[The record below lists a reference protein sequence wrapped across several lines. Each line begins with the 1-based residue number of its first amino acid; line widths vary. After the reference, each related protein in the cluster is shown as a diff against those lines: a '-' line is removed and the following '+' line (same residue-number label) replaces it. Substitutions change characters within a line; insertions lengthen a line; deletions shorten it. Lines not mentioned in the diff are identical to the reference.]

1 LKPTI
6 SFIRH
11 YVAKRFSYRIG
22 ETMRKNLPVTDNEV
36 LFPPEQKL
44 ISSTDLQGNI
54 MHCNE
59 AFEEISGFTRSELIG
74 QPHNLIRHPDM
85 PPEAFQVMWDTLKL
99 GKPWMG
105 LVKNRCKNGD
115 YYWVDAY
122 VTPVTDKGKVIGY
135 ESVRTCPD
143 RTDVKRVDKLYTRIR
158 QKGVKYPAPS
168 LLNEWVILALF
179 IVCAALAALSA
190 QPLFAAGLLLIGG
203 VLATYLANRKRRHYF
218 NELDALLD
226 DSFKHPLA
234 AISYTDDEL
243 ALGQLKVGILSMKAH
258 LDTVLTRI
266 EDEASRVS
274 EQSQIGLRTS
284 NDAAEEMRKQQS
296 ETDQVAAAM
305 YEMATTINEVSKNVQ
320 ETAER
325 SEHANDMAMEGKNV
339 AITTRQSIEV
349 LKDKVGEISGSV
361 DELSN
366 EIVRIAK
373 AAEIIEQIADQT
385 NLLAL
390 NAAIEAARAGEH
402 GRGFAVVADEVR
414 ELAKRTQDSTKD
426 IHKIINE
433 LTERAKR
440 SVQVALEGHND
451 AERGLE
457 KVVETEDKLNSIS
470 ESVSSIANMAIQ
482 MAAAVEEQA
491 HVSEEINRQVVNI
504 SELANNSMEKAGAS
518 SESILILQGIS
529 QQLHE
534 LVVRFKK

>member
-1 LKPTI
+1 
-6 SFIRH
+6 
-11 YVAKRFSYRIG
+11 
-22 ETMRKNLPVTDNEV
+22 MRRNLPVTDHEAQ
-36 LFPPEQKL
+36 FPAGKKL

-54 MHCNE
+54 LHCNE
-59 AFEEISGFTRSELIG
+59 AFEQISGFTREELIG

-85 PPEAFQVMWDTLKL
+85 PPEAFQVMWDTLKS
-99 GKPWMG
+99 GSPWMG

-115 YYWVDAY
+115 HYWVNAY
-122 VTPVTDKGKVIGY
+122 VTPVTENGKVTGY

-143 RTDVKRVDKLYTRIR
+143 RKDVERADKLYAKIR
-158 QKGVKYPAPS
+158 EKGVKFPRPS
-168 LLNEWVILALF
+168 LINEWTLLALF
-179 IVCAALAALSA
+179 VVLGLASLASGQTL
-190 QPLFAAGLLLIGG
+190 PGAGLLLIGG
-203 VLATYLANRKRRHYF
+203 VVATLFASRRRVHLVK
-218 NELDALLD
+218 ELGALLD

-234 AISYTDDEL
+234 AISYTDDSLE
-243 ALGQLKVGILSMKAH
+243 LGQLKVGILAMKSH

-266 EDEASRVS
+266 EDEAARVS
-274 EQSQIGLRTS
+274 EQSEIGLQTS
-284 NDAAEEMRKQQS
+284 NEAADEMRKQQA

-305 YEMATTINEVSKNVQ
+305 HEMATTINEVSRNVQ

-325 SEHANDMAMEGKNV
+325 SEHANEMALEGKNV
-339 AITTRQSIEV
+339 AITTRRSIEV
-349 LKDKVGEISGSV
+349 LKDTVGGISGSV
-361 DELSN
+361 EELST
-366 EIVRIAK
+366 EITRIAK

-433 LTERAKR
+433 LTERAQR
-440 SVQVALEGHND
+440 SVAVALEGHKD

-504 SELANNSMEKAGAS
+504 SELANNSMGKAGDS
-518 SESILILQGIS
+518 SESILVLQGIS
-529 QQLHE
+529 RQLHE
-534 LVVRFKK
+534 LVMRFKK

>member
-1 LKPTI
+1 ML
-6 SFIRH
+6 
-11 YVAKRFSYRIG
+11 
-22 ETMRKNLPVTDNEV
+22 
-36 LFPPEQKL
+36 
-44 ISSTDLQGNI
+44 
-54 MHCNE
+54 
-59 AFEEISGFTRSELIG
+59 
-74 QPHNLIRHPDM
+74 
-85 PPEAFQVMWDTLKL
+85 
-99 GKPWMG
+99 
-105 LVKNRCKNGD
+105 
-115 YYWVDAY
+115 
-122 VTPVTDKGKVIGY
+122 
-135 ESVRTCPD
+135 
-143 RTDVKRVDKLYTRIR
+143 
-158 QKGVKYPAPS
+158 
-168 LLNEWVILALF
+168 
-179 IVCAALAALSA
+179 LSA
-190 QPLFAAGLLLIGG
+190 QPLIGAGSLLIGG
-203 VLATYLANRKRRHYF
+203 VLATYLANRKRSNYVS
-218 NELDALLD
+218 ELDALLD

-320 ETAER
+320 VTAER

-361 DELSN
+361 DELSS

-426 IHKIINE
+426 IHTIINE

-504 SELANNSMEKAGAS
+504 SALANNSMEKAGAS

>member
-1 LKPTI
+1 
-6 SFIRH
+6 
-11 YVAKRFSYRIG
+11 
-22 ETMRKNLPVTDNEV
+22 MRKNLPVTDNEA

-59 AFEEISGFTRSELIG
+59 AFEAISGFTRSELIG

-85 PPEAFQVMWDTLKL
+85 PPEAFQVMWDTLKS

-115 YYWVDAY
+115 HYWVDAY

-143 RTDVKRVDKLYTRIR
+143 RKDVERVDKLYAKIR
-158 QKGVKYPAPS
+158 EKGVSYPRVN
-168 LLNEWVILALF
+168 LLNEWVVLTLFVLLA
-179 IVCAALAALSA
+179 VAALVMS
-190 QPLFAAGLLLIGG
+190 QPLVTSGLLLVGG
-203 VLATYLANRKRRHYF
+203 ALATFLSSRKRRLYV
-218 NELDALLD
+218 NEIDKALD

-234 AISYTDDEL
+234 AISYTDDDL
-243 ALGQLKVGILSMKAH
+243 ALGQLKVGIFSMKAH

-325 SEHANDMAMEGKNV
+325 SEHANDMAIEGKNV

-349 LKDKVGEISGSV
+349 LKNTVGEISGSV
-361 DELSN
+361 DELSS

-433 LTERAKR
+433 LTDRAKR
-440 SVQVALEGHND
+440 SVQVALAGHKD

>member
-1 LKPTI
+1 
-6 SFIRH
+6 
-11 YVAKRFSYRIG
+11 
-22 ETMRKNLPVTDNEV
+22 MRKNLPVTDNEV

>member
-1 LKPTI
+1 
-6 SFIRH
+6 
-11 YVAKRFSYRIG
+11 
-22 ETMRKNLPVTDNEV
+22 MRRNLPVTDNEV
-36 LFPPEQKL
+36 QFPAGKKL

-54 MHCNE
+54 LHCND
-59 AFEEISGFTRSELIG
+59 AFEQISGYTREELIG

-85 PPEAFQVMWDTLKL
+85 PPEAFQVMWDTLKS
-99 GKPWMG
+99 GSPWMG

-115 YYWVDAY
+115 HYWVNAY
-122 VTPVTDKGKVIGY
+122 VTPVTEGGKVIGY
-135 ESVRTCPD
+135 ESVRTCPE
-143 RTDVKRVDKLYTRIR
+143 RKDVERAEALYIKIR
-158 QKGVKYPAPS
+158 EKGVKYPGPS
-168 LLNEWVILALF
+168 IFNEWVVLALF
-179 IVCAALAALSA
+179 VIAAVIALVLS
-190 QPLFAAGLLLIGG
+190 QPLVTAGLMLVGGTAATLISS
-203 VLATYLANRKRRHYF
+203 RKRHHWMGEIDR
-218 NELDALLD
+218 LLD

-234 AISYTDDEL
+234 AISYTDDDLEL
-243 ALGQLKVGILSMKAH
+243 GKIKVGILSMKSH

-274 EQSQIGLRTS
+274 EQSQIGLDNS
-284 NDAAEEMRKQQS
+284 NEATQEMRKQQA

-305 YEMATTINEVSKNVQ
+305 HEMATTINEVSRNVQ

-325 SEHANDMAMEGKNV
+325 SEHANEMAMEGKNV
-339 AITTRQSIEV
+339 AVTTRRSIEV
-349 LKDKVGEISGSV
+349 LKDTVGGISGSV
-361 DELSN
+361 EELSS
-366 EIVRIAK
+366 EITRIAK

-433 LTERAKR
+433 LTDRAQR
-440 SVQVALEGHND
+440 SVTVALEGHKD
-451 AERGLE
+451 AERGLQQ
-457 KVVETEDKLNSIS
+457 VVETEDKLNSIS

-504 SELANNSMEKAGAS
+504 SELANNSMAKAGDS
-518 SESILILQGIS
+518 SDSILVLQGIS